1 MGSWIIEVIKSEVPK
16 KFCKLV
22 GRVGGYF
29 EVNGSE
35 FPKNFLLSSSQEESG
50 SDLN

>member
-16 KFCKLV
+16 KFSKLV
-22 GRVGGYF
+22 GRVGGGYF

-35 FPKNFLLSSSQEESG
+35 FPKNILFKFFTRRIW
-50 SDLN
+50 